1 MTPITTTQKTLLRR
15 WSVVCALFG
24 VTLEKGFMA
33 MKWVKCI
40 HAQRIHIGCGCG
52 CGGDKMAQVILEFQ
66 EEWDLGSA
74 MLSCRTH

>member
-1 MTPITTTQKTLLRR
+1 MTTQTQKTMLRR

-24 VTLEKGFMA
+24 VTLEKGFTA
-33 MKWVKCI
+33 MKWVKSI

-52 CGGDKMAQVILEFQ
+52 CGGDQIGQQILELKG
-66 EEWDLGSA
+66 EWDLGSA